1 MQAILPLAT
10 ARTDIADYLS
20 TLISIYILLIL
31 AHIVAQMFF
40 GFGGRV
46 PYSRPL
52 NAVLEFL
59 GQVCEPFLRIFRRF
73 IPMVGPLDLSPL
85 AAIIV
90 LQFGGRIIVNLI
102 AG

>member
-1 MQAILPLAT
+1 MQTILPLAS
-10 ARTDIADYLS
+10 ARADIADYVS
-20 TLISIYILLIL
+20 TLIYIYILLIL
-31 AHIVAQMFF
+31 AHIISQMFF

-46 PYSRPL
+46 PYSRPV

-73 IPMVGPLDLSPL
+73 IPMIGPLDLSPL

-90 LQFGGRIIVNLI
+90 LQVVGNIVVNLI

>member
-1 MQAILPLAT
+1 MHAILPLAS

-20 TLISIYILLIL
+20 TLVSIYILLIL
-31 AHIVAQMFF
+31 AHIVSQMFF
-40 GFGGRV
+40 GFGGKV

-59 GQVCEPFLRIFRRF
+59 RQVCEPFLGIFRRF

-85 AAIIV
+85 AAILV
-90 LQFGGRIIVNLI
+90 LQIGGRIIVNLI